1 MPLTPRRAAGWRPRG
16 APALPG
22 WQRRGLRAERGAGSR
37 RTGLRLRR
45 GAPCAP
51 GGARLGRL
59 HAPARARRAL
69 SGHAGH
75 PAACAQAL
83 RRWGARLGSCCT
95 CPGQPGGSGRESRG
109 CMRLARAR
117 AKGEGAARPRRP
129 GRPRAPRPERAPG
142 AFALRSPGAGAAR
155 ADGARP
161 QVCRGAPAAAA
172 GEAPVR
178 SRLPGKSRTAAPGRS
193 AQARAR
199 RHTRTQWLAPPQPA
213 SRCDR
218 SPATR
223 SKNLP

>member
-16 APALPG
+16 TPALPG
-22 WQRRGLRAERGAGSR
+22 WQRQGLRAERAGGR
-37 RTGLRLRR
+37 RRARLRLRR

-51 GGARLGRL
+51 GGARLGPL
-59 HAPARARRAL
+59 PAPARARRAL

-75 PAACAQAL
+75 PAAGAQAL
-83 RRWGARLGSCCT
+83 RRWGARLGSCT
-95 CPGQPGGSGRESRG
+95 CPGQPGGCGRERWG
-109 CMRLARAR
+109 CMRFARAR
-117 AKGEGAARPRRP
+117 AKGEGAARPRRL

-142 AFALRSPGAGAAR
+142 RRLCPPVAGR
-155 ADGARP
+155 GSREGRRRPP

-172 GEAPVR
+172 REASVR
-178 SRLPGKSRTAAPGRS
+178 SRVPGKSRTAAPGRS

-199 RHTRTQWLAPPQPA
+199 RHTRKHWLAPPQPA